1 MNEPSPREVLLDKI
15 LEWFA
20 ANGVLDT
27 SMRTLAA
34 GVGTSNRMLNYHFGS
49 REELLAAVVARVCD
63 GERETLAGLLA
74 SHTEPLEAGRR
85 YWEHVADVAQV
96 FAPLFYELASH
107 AMYGKA
113 YADELRRVLTDAWL
127 DGFTEGF
134 SRLTDRDH
142 AQRLARLSLAM
153 GRGVLFEIA
162 LTGDRSAG
170 DQAIDDFVDM
180 VRQCLSAKG
189 ASGTDDGGGRDVPW

>member
-1 MNEPSPREVLLDKI
+1 MSDASPRDVLLDKVI
-15 LEWFA
+15 AWFA

-49 REELLAAVVARVCD
+49 REELLAQVVARVCE
-63 GERETLAGLLA
+63 GEREALAELLA
-74 SHTEPLEAGRR
+74 SHTDPLEAGRR
-85 YWEHVADVAQV
+85 YWQHVADVAQT

-113 YADELRRVLTDAWL
+113 YADELRHVLTDAWL

-134 SRLTDRDH
+134 TRLTDRQH
-142 AQRLARLSLAM
+142 AQRLARLSLAV

-162 LTGDRSAG
+162 LTGDRPTG
-170 DQAIDDFVDM
+170 DEAIDDYTAM
-180 VRQCLSAKG
+180 VQEWLSTH
-189 ASGTDDGGGRDVPW
+189 ASDG